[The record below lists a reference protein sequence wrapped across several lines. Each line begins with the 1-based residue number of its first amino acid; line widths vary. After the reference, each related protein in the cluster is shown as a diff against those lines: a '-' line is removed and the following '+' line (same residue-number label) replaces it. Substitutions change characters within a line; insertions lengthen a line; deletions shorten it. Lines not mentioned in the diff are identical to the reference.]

1 MAIPDKAARP
11 SRFPSLAIMIAGLVF
26 VIGLVAQRYI
36 DSTFILTL
44 SASGL
49 ILGILAL
56 CIAFMMHQCGLVV
69 FGIAAFYGGAGYLYA
84 IGVTVFKLGPLAAAL
99 LALLAVI
106 IYAAAL
112 GALIV
117 RTKPLAF
124 MMLTLAIGEMLRH
137 LTTLAAFRAYTG
149 GADGIV
155 VMFEGNLFGLSAMEL
170 ADPKIYWILVW
181 CAIWAAGIGLWL
193 LQRSRFGTTLRAIK
207 ENEERM
213 RFSGFNTF
221 LPRLAAFVITSGLA
235 ALAGIIQILNSG
247 FVSPELLSLHVST
260 NALVAALTGG
270 IAGAVGP
277 AIGGVVYAVAQDEF
291 GAMGL
296 SQLFT
301 GIAIVVIIVLFPQ
314 GLAGAFA
321 VLRRRIGG

>member
-1 MAIPDKAARP
+1 
-11 SRFPSLAIMIAGLVF
+11 LAGLVF
-26 VIGLVAQRYI
+26 AIGLAAQRYI

-44 SASGL
+44 GAGGL

-84 IGVTVFKLGPLAAAL
+84 IGISVFKLDPLAAASISL
-99 LALLAVI
+99 VATV
-106 IYAAAL
+106 IYAAVL

-137 LTTLAAFRAYTG
+137 LTSLAAFRPYTG
-149 GADGIV
+149 GADGII
-155 VMFEGNLFGLSAMEL
+155 VMFEGNLFGLSAMDFAE
-170 ADPKIYWILVW
+170 PKVYWIVVW
-181 CAIWAAGIGLWL
+181 CAVWAAGIGLWL
-193 LQRSRFGTTLRAIK
+193 LQRSRFGTILRAIK

-221 LPRLAAFVITSGLA
+221 IPRLIAFVITSGLA
-235 ALAGIIQILNSG
+235 ALAGIIQTLHSG

-260 NALVAALTGG
+260 NALVSALTGG
-270 IAGAVGP
+270 VAGAIGP
-277 AIGGVVYAVAQDEF
+277 VIGGIVYTAAQDEF

-314 GLAGAFA
+314 GLAGAYTA
-321 VLRRRIGG
+321 LRRRIGV